1 MSTPNP
7 SPARPP
13 RLAGEQHLSVYAIGL
28 GLWATGAL
36 WLLLHYFFAPET
48 PFGPSPHPLE
58 FWSRAAHGAFG
69 FAALWLFGMLWGT
82 HIVEGWRALRRR
94 WSGSAMFSM
103 FAWLVV
109 SGYLLYYLGG
119 EQPLAITTLL
129 HWSVGLLSPLP
140 FLLHRFAVPPS
151 KRAAAAGKP
160 QQVG

>member
-1 MSTPNP
+1 MSTRI
-7 SPARPP
+7 SFGIRPP
-13 RLAGEQHLSVYAIGL
+13 RLHGEQRLSVYAVGL

-36 WLLLHYFFAPET
+36 WLLLHYFFAQET

-82 HIVEGWRALRRR
+82 HIVDGWRSLRRR
-94 WSGSAMFSM
+94 WSGSAMFAI

-119 EQPLAITTLL
+119 EQILAITTFL
-129 HWSVGLLSPLP
+129 HWSIGLACPLP
-140 FLLHRFAVPPS
+140 FLLHRFAASLTKRVAASERPS
-151 KRAAAAGKP
+151 
-160 QQVG
+160 